1 MAAGDSFEEVVI
13 GRLARRCRLD
23 ESQLKPFVKL
33 LRRQGHS
40 LFDFEQNFMSS
51 LSRIR

>member
-1 MAAGDSFEEVVI
+1 MAEGDSFEEAVI
-13 GRLARRCRLD
+13 DRLVRRCRI
-23 ESQLKPFVKL
+23 EEAQIKPTVKR

-40 LFDFEQNFMSS
+40 LFDFETNFLSA